1 MANLITL
8 QVRKMFSKNGFV
20 NYAPTNKAMAFSTQ
34 EPYRVQPFADTVDTS
49 IYAVVISTPVSGVR
63 EEYYC
68 AQTVATIVTAAN
80 A

>member
-8 QVRKMFSKNGFV
+8 QVRKQFTKNGFA
-20 NYAPTNKAMAFSTQ
+20 NFAPTNKAVAFSTQ
-34 EPYRVQPFADTVDTS
+34 EPYRVIPFADTSDTS
-49 IYAVVISTPVSGVR
+49 IYAMVISNPVVGVS
-63 EEYYC
+63 EQFYC